1 MGKLR
6 RDNRSPSCGSASEM
20 ILFASVT
27 VFGFLVGYLFGG
39 RLRRFEELHLRW
51 SWLAVAGLALQ
62 FVPLPGGAVGGD
74 LAVRT
79 AVLSCSYVLLLT
91 FAALNI
97 RLAGVPLL
105 FVGLALN
112 FAVIASNGGMPVSR
126 EALEAS
132 DQADLLQVLIDEGA
146 AKHHLLTGDD
156 VLTPLADVIPV
167 GGPIKQVISLGDVF
181 IYPGIVWLIVAVM
194 RGRIPRTS
202 RAGPGSYRGKHR
214 KGSAPMAHPGSPALP
229 PAATMSGTAR

>member
-1 MGKLR
+1 
-6 RDNRSPSCGSASEM
+6 M
-20 ILFASVT
+20 ILFAFVT
-27 VFGFLVGYLFGG
+27 VFAFLVGYLAGG

-62 FVPLPGGAVGGD
+62 FVPLPDGAAGTD

-79 AVLSCSYVLLLT
+79 GVLFCSYVFLLA

-112 FAVIASNGGMPVSR
+112 LLVITSNGGMPVSR

-132 DQADLLQVLIDEGA
+132 GQAGVLRSLIDEGA
-146 AKHHLLTGDD
+146 AKHHLLTDED
-156 VLTPLADVIPV
+156 VLTPLADIIPV
-167 GGPIKQVISLGDVF
+167 GGPIKQVVSLGDVF
-181 IYPGIVWLIVAVM
+181 VYAGLTWLIVAVM
-194 RGRIPRTS
+194 RGRTPRTS
-202 RAGPGSYRGKHR
+202 PARPGSYRGKHR
-214 KGSAPMAHPGSPALP
+214 KGSAPTPAEAPGPP
-229 PAATMSGTAR
+229 PATTMSGTAR